1 MLNGSF
7 DLSLRPKT
15 TQAISSK
22 ITSYMYHYVS
32 PAEAVSHV
40 KSGDTIVVQGSTSIP
55 MVLLRALTERAN
67 ELRDVKLISGFG
79 VHPEDAPYAKKEY
92 IDSFRA
98 LSIFVPNNLRRAM
111 KEGVADT
118 IPCFLGE
125 VPSLF
130 RSGQVPVDVTFLNV
144 SEPDENGY
152 CSFGIS
158 ADIAFSGQECS
169 KTIIAQVN
177 KYMPRTFGDPVIHV
191 SRLTA
196 MCRGDE
202 PLIEVPTPV
211 PSDIETRIGNYIAN
225 EIPDGATLQ
234 IGVGGIPNAVINALS
249 HHQHLGLHTEAI
261 TDGVLPLIEKGII
274 DNSQKKVLPGKSVG
288 SLVLGSRHL
297 YDYMDG
303 NPNFV
308 IRDVAWTNDPQI
320 IRQNPKAM
328 SINSAIEVDLT
339 GQICA
344 DSIGETIISGVGGQH
359 DFFYGSALSEGGKC
373 FLALTS
379 MTAKGQSKIV
389 PRLAPGAGVVTTR
402 FQAQYIVTE
411 YGIVYLR
418 NLPLAERAKALI
430 SIAHPS
436 VREELER
443 AAVERFGIGY
453 LRLK

>member
-1 MLNGSF
+1 MEY
-7 DLSLRPKT
+7 
-15 TQAISSK
+15 Q
-22 ITSYMYHYVS
+22 YVS
-32 PAEAVSHV
+32 PAEAVRYV

-55 MVLLRALTERAN
+55 MVLLRALTERAS

-144 SEPDENGY
+144 SEPDEDGY
-152 CSFGIS
+152 CSFGVS
-158 ADIAFSGQECS
+158 ADIAFSGAECS

-191 SRLTA
+191 SKLTA

-202 PLIEVPTPV
+202 PLVEVPTPV
-211 PSDIETRIGNYIAN
+211 PSEIETKIGNYIAA

-234 IGVGGIPNAVINALS
+234 IGVGGIPNAVINALRD
-249 HHQHLGLHTEAI
+249 HQHLGLHTEAI

-274 DNSQKKVLPGKSVG
+274 DNSLKKILPGKSVG
-288 SLVLGSRHL
+288 SLILGSRHL
-297 YDYMDG
+297 YDYIDG
-303 NPNFV
+303 NTNFV

-344 DSIGETIISGVGGQH
+344 DSIGETVISGVGGQH

-379 MTAKGQSKIV
+379 KTNKGQSKIV

-430 SIAHPS
+430 SVAAPEF
-436 VREELER
+436 REELER

>member
-1 MLNGSF
+1 MKYLT
-7 DLSLRPKT
+7 PA
-15 TQAISSK
+15 QA
-22 ITSYMYHYVS
+22 VQF
-32 PAEAVSHV
+32 V

-55 MVLLRALTERAN
+55 MVLLRALTARAA
-67 ELRDVKLISGFG
+67 ELRDVKIISGFG
-79 VHPEDAPYAKKEY
+79 VHPEDAPYAKREL

-98 LSIFVPNNLRRAM
+98 LNIFVPNNLRRAM

-130 RSGQVPVDVTFLNV
+130 RSGLVPVDVAFLNV
-144 SEPDENGY
+144 SEPDEEGY

-158 ADIAFSGQECS
+158 ADIAFSGAECA

-191 SRLTA
+191 SQITA
-196 MCRGDE
+196 LCRGDE
-202 PLIEVPTPV
+202 PLVEVPTPV
-211 PSDIETRIGNYIAN
+211 PSEVDTKIGNFIAN

-249 HHQHLGLHTEAI
+249 NHQHLGLHTEAI

-274 DNSQKKVLPGKSVG
+274 DNSQKKILPGKSVG
-288 SLVLGSRHL
+288 SLILGSKHL
-297 YDYMDG
+297 YDYIDG
-303 NPNFV
+303 NRDFV

-320 IRQNPKAM
+320 IRQNPRAM
-328 SINSAIEVDLT
+328 AINSAIEVDLT

-359 DFFYGSALSEGGKC
+359 DFMYGAALSEGGKC
-373 FLALTS
+373 FIALPS
-379 MTAKGQSKIV
+379 MTNKGQSKIV
-389 PRLAPGAGVVTTR
+389 AHLAPGAGVVTTR

-411 YGIVYLR
+411 HGIAFLR
-418 NLPLAERAKALI
+418 NLPLADRAKALI
-430 SIAHPS
+430 RIADPS
-436 VREELER
+436 VREDLER
-443 AAVERFGIGY
+443 AAVARFGIGF

>member
-1 MLNGSF
+1 
-7 DLSLRPKT
+7 
-15 TQAISSK
+15 
-22 ITSYMYHYVS
+22 
-32 PAEAVSHV
+32 
-40 KSGDTIVVQGSTSIP
+40 
-55 MVLLRALTERAN
+55 VLLKALTERAP

-79 VHPEDAPYAKKEY
+79 VEKEDAPYAKKEL

-98 LSIFVPNNLRRAM
+98 LSIFVPNNLRNAM
-111 KEGVADT
+111 REGVADT

-130 RSGQVPVDVTFLNV
+130 RSGLIPVDVTFLNV
-144 SEPDENGY
+144 SEPDEDGY
-152 CSFGIS
+152 CSYGVS
-158 ADIAFSGQECS
+158 ADIAFSGAECS

-191 SRLTA
+191 SKISA
-196 MCRGDE
+196 MCRGDV
-202 PLIEVPTPV
+202 PLVEVPTPV
-211 PSDIETRIGNYIAN
+211 PSPIETKIGNYIAA
-225 EIPDGATLQ
+225 EIPDGATIQ
-234 IGVGGIPNAVINALS
+234 IGVGGIPNAVINALRD
-249 HHQHLGLHTEAI
+249 HQHLGLHTEAI

-274 DNSQKKVLPGKSVG
+274 DNSQKKILPGKSVG
-288 SLVLGSRHL
+288 SLILGSRNL
-297 YDYMDG
+297 YDYVDG
-303 NPNFV
+303 NRDFV

-344 DSIGETIISGVGGQH
+344 DSIGETVISGVGGQH

-379 MTAKGQSKIV
+379 MTNKGKSKIV

-411 YGIVYLR
+411 HGIAFLR
-418 NLPLAERAKALI
+418 NLPLADRAKALI
-430 SIAHPS
+430 QIADPS

-443 AAVERFGIGY
+443 AAVERFGLGF

>member
-1 MLNGSF
+1 MKYLT
-7 DLSLRPKT
+7 PA
-15 TQAISSK
+15 QA
-22 ITSYMYHYVS
+22 VQF
-32 PAEAVSHV
+32 V

-55 MVLLRALTERAN
+55 MVLLRALTARAA
-67 ELRDVKLISGFG
+67 ELRDVKIISGFG
-79 VHPEDAPYAKKEY
+79 VHPEDAPYAKREL

-98 LSIFVPNNLRRAM
+98 LNIFVPNNLRRAM

-130 RSGQVPVDVTFLNV
+130 RSGLVPVDVAFLNV
-144 SEPDENGY
+144 SEPDEEGY

-158 ADIAFSGQECS
+158 ADIAFSGAECA

-191 SRLTA
+191 SQITA
-196 MCRGDE
+196 LCRGDE
-202 PLIEVPTPV
+202 PLVEVPTPV
-211 PSDIETRIGNYIAN
+211 PSEVDTKIGNFIAN

-249 HHQHLGLHTEAI
+249 NHQHLGLHTEAI

-274 DNSQKKVLPGKSVG
+274 DNSQKKILPGKSVG
-288 SLVLGSRHL
+288 SLILGSKHL
-297 YDYMDG
+297 YDYING
-303 NPNFV
+303 NRDFV

-320 IRQNPKAM
+320 IRQNPRAM
-328 SINSAIEVDLT
+328 AINSAIEVDLT

-359 DFFYGSALSEGGKC
+359 DFMYGAALSEGGKC
-373 FLALTS
+373 FIALPS
-379 MTAKGQSKIV
+379 MTNKGQSKIV
-389 PRLAPGAGVVTTR
+389 AHLAPGAGVVTTR

-411 YGIVYLR
+411 HGIAFLR
-418 NLPLAERAKALI
+418 NLPLADRAKALI
-430 SIAHPS
+430 RIADPS
-436 VREELER
+436 VREDLER
-443 AAVERFGIGY
+443 AAVARFGIGF

>member
-1 MLNGSF
+1 MKYLT
-7 DLSLRPKT
+7 PA
-15 TQAISSK
+15 QA
-22 ITSYMYHYVS
+22 VQF
-32 PAEAVSHV
+32 V

-55 MVLLRALTERAN
+55 MVLLRALTARAA
-67 ELRDVKLISGFG
+67 ELRDVKIISGFG
-79 VHPEDAPYAKKEY
+79 VHPEEAPYAKREL

-98 LSIFVPNNLRRAM
+98 LNIFVPNNLRRAM

-130 RSGQVPVDVTFLNV
+130 RSGLVPVDVAFLNV
-144 SEPDENGY
+144 SEPDEEGY

-158 ADIAFSGQECS
+158 ADIAFSGAECA

-191 SRLTA
+191 SKITA
-196 MCRGDE
+196 LCRGDE
-202 PLIEVPTPV
+202 PLVEVPTPV
-211 PSDIETRIGNYIAN
+211 PSEVDTKIGNFIAN

-249 HHQHLGLHTEAI
+249 NHQHLGLHTEAI

-274 DNSQKKVLPGKSVG
+274 DNSQKKILPGKSVG
-288 SLVLGSRHL
+288 SLILGSKHL
-297 YDYMDG
+297 YDYIDG
-303 NPNFV
+303 NRDFV

-320 IRQNPKAM
+320 IRQNPRAM
-328 SINSAIEVDLT
+328 AINSAIEVDLT

-359 DFFYGSALSEGGKC
+359 DFMYGAALSEGGKC
-373 FLALTS
+373 FIALPS
-379 MTAKGQSKIV
+379 MTNKGQSKIV
-389 PRLAPGAGVVTTR
+389 AHLAPGAGVVTTR

-411 YGIVYLR
+411 HGIAFLR
-418 NLPLAERAKALI
+418 NLPLADRAKALI
-430 SIAHPS
+430 RIADPS
-436 VREELER
+436 VREDLER
-443 AAVERFGIGY
+443 AAVDRFGIGF
-453 LRLK
+453 LRLR

>member
-1 MLNGSF
+1 MKYLT
-7 DLSLRPKT
+7 PA
-15 TQAISSK
+15 QA
-22 ITSYMYHYVS
+22 VQF
-32 PAEAVSHV
+32 V

-55 MVLLRALTERAN
+55 MVLLRALTARAA
-67 ELRDVKLISGFG
+67 ELRDVKIISGFG
-79 VHPEDAPYAKKEY
+79 VHPEDAPYAKREL

-98 LSIFVPNNLRRAM
+98 LNIFVPNNLRRAM

-130 RSGQVPVDVTFLNV
+130 RSGLVPVDVAFLNV
-144 SEPDENGY
+144 SEPDEEGY

-158 ADIAFSGQECS
+158 ADIAFSGAECA

-191 SRLTA
+191 SQITA
-196 MCRGDE
+196 LCRGDE
-202 PLIEVPTPV
+202 PLVEVPTPV
-211 PSDIETRIGNYIAN
+211 PSEVDTKIGNFIAN

-249 HHQHLGLHTEAI
+249 NHQHLGLHTEAI

-274 DNSQKKVLPGKSVG
+274 DNSQKKILAGKSVG
-288 SLVLGSRHL
+288 SLILGSKHL
-297 YDYMDG
+297 YDYING
-303 NPNFV
+303 NRDFV

-320 IRQNPKAM
+320 IRQNPRAM
-328 SINSAIEVDLT
+328 AINSAIEVDLT

-359 DFFYGSALSEGGKC
+359 DFMYGAALSEGGKC
-373 FLALTS
+373 FIALPS
-379 MTAKGQSKIV
+379 MTNKGQSKIV
-389 PRLAPGAGVVTTR
+389 AHLAPGAGVVTTR

-411 YGIVYLR
+411 HGIAFLR
-418 NLPLAERAKALI
+418 NLPLADRAKALI
-430 SIAHPS
+430 RIADPS
-436 VREELER
+436 VREDLER
-443 AAVERFGIGY
+443 AAVARFGIGF
-453 LRLK
+453 LRLR

>member
-1 MLNGSF
+1 MKYLT
-7 DLSLRPKT
+7 PA
-15 TQAISSK
+15 QA
-22 ITSYMYHYVS
+22 VQF
-32 PAEAVSHV
+32 V

-55 MVLLRALTERAN
+55 MVLLRALTARAA
-67 ELRDVKLISGFG
+67 ELRDVKIISGFG
-79 VHPEDAPYAKKEY
+79 VHPEDAPYAKREL

-98 LSIFVPNNLRRAM
+98 LNIFVPNNLRRAM

-130 RSGQVPVDVTFLNV
+130 RSGLVPVDVAFLNV
-144 SEPDENGY
+144 SEPDEEGY

-158 ADIAFSGQECS
+158 ADIAFSGAECA

-191 SRLTA
+191 SQITA
-196 MCRGDE
+196 LCRGDE
-202 PLIEVPTPV
+202 PLVEVPTPV
-211 PSDIETRIGNYIAN
+211 PSEVDTKIGNFIAN

-249 HHQHLGLHTEAI
+249 NHQHLGLHTEAI

-274 DNSQKKVLPGKSVG
+274 DNSQKKILPGKSVG
-288 SLVLGSRHL
+288 SLILGSKHL
-297 YDYMDG
+297 YDYIDG
-303 NPNFV
+303 NRDFV

-320 IRQNPKAM
+320 IRQNPRAM
-328 SINSAIEVDLT
+328 AINSAIEVDLT

-359 DFFYGSALSEGGKC
+359 DFMYGAALSEGGKC
-373 FLALTS
+373 FIALPS
-379 MTAKGQSKIV
+379 MTNKGQSKIV
-389 PRLAPGAGVVTTR
+389 AHLAPGAGVVTTR

-411 YGIVYLR
+411 HGIAFLR
-418 NLPLAERAKALI
+418 NLPLADRAKALI
-430 SIAHPS
+430 RIADPS
-436 VREELER
+436 VREDLER
-443 AAVERFGIGY
+443 AAVDRFGIGF
-453 LRLK
+453 LRLR

>member
-1 MLNGSF
+1 MKYLT
-7 DLSLRPKT
+7 PA
-15 TQAISSK
+15 QA
-22 ITSYMYHYVS
+22 VQF
-32 PAEAVSHV
+32 V

-55 MVLLRALTERAN
+55 MVLLRALTARAA
-67 ELRDVKLISGFG
+67 ELRDVKIISGFG
-79 VHPEDAPYAKKEY
+79 VHPEDAPYAKREL

-98 LSIFVPNNLRRAM
+98 LNIFVPNNLRRAM

-130 RSGQVPVDVTFLNV
+130 RSGLVPVDVAFLNV
-144 SEPDENGY
+144 SEPDEEGY

-158 ADIAFSGQECS
+158 ADIAFSGAECA

-191 SRLTA
+191 SQITA
-196 MCRGDE
+196 LCRGDE
-202 PLIEVPTPV
+202 PLVEVPTPV
-211 PSDIETRIGNYIAN
+211 PSEVDTKIGNFIAN

-249 HHQHLGLHTEAI
+249 NHQHLGLHTEAI

-274 DNSQKKVLPGKSVG
+274 DNSQKKILPGKSVG
-288 SLVLGSRHL
+288 SLVLGSKHL
-297 YDYMDG
+297 YDYIDG
-303 NPNFV
+303 NRDFV

-320 IRQNPKAM
+320 IRQNPRAM
-328 SINSAIEVDLT
+328 AINSAIEVDLT

-359 DFFYGSALSEGGKC
+359 DFMYGAALSEGGKC
-373 FLALTS
+373 FIALPS
-379 MTAKGQSKIV
+379 MTNKGQSKIV
-389 PRLAPGAGVVTTR
+389 AHLAPGAGVVTTR

-411 YGIVYLR
+411 HGIAFLR
-418 NLPLAERAKALI
+418 NLPLADRAKALI
-430 SIAHPS
+430 RIADPS
-436 VREELER
+436 VREDLER
-443 AAVERFGIGY
+443 AAVARFGIGF
-453 LRLK
+453 LRLR

>member
-1 MLNGSF
+1 MKYLT
-7 DLSLRPKT
+7 PA
-15 TQAISSK
+15 QA
-22 ITSYMYHYVS
+22 VQF
-32 PAEAVSHV
+32 V

-55 MVLLRALTERAN
+55 MVLLRALTARAA
-67 ELRDVKLISGFG
+67 ELRDVKIISGFG
-79 VHPEDAPYAKKEY
+79 VHPEDAPYAKREL

-98 LSIFVPNNLRRAM
+98 LNIFVPNNLRRAM

-130 RSGQVPVDVTFLNV
+130 RSGLVPVDVAFLNV
-144 SEPDENGY
+144 SEPDEEGY

-158 ADIAFSGQECS
+158 ADIAFSGAECA

-191 SRLTA
+191 SKITA
-196 MCRGDE
+196 LCRGDE
-202 PLIEVPTPV
+202 PLVEVPTPV
-211 PSDIETRIGNYIAN
+211 PSEVDTKIGNFIAN

-249 HHQHLGLHTEAI
+249 NHQHLGLHTEAI

-274 DNSQKKVLPGKSVG
+274 DNSQKKILPGKSVG
-288 SLVLGSRHL
+288 SLILGSKHL
-297 YDYMDG
+297 YDYING
-303 NPNFV
+303 NRDFV

-320 IRQNPKAM
+320 IRQNPRAM
-328 SINSAIEVDLT
+328 AINSAIEVDLT

-359 DFFYGSALSEGGKC
+359 DFMYGAALSEGGKC
-373 FLALTS
+373 FIALPS
-379 MTAKGQSKIV
+379 MTNKGQSKIV
-389 PRLAPGAGVVTTR
+389 AHLAPGAGVVTTR

-411 YGIVYLR
+411 HGIAFLR
-418 NLPLAERAKALI
+418 NLPLADRAKALI
-430 SIAHPS
+430 RIADPS
-436 VREELER
+436 VREDLER
-443 AAVERFGIGY
+443 AAVARFGIGF

>member
-1 MLNGSF
+1 MNY
-7 DLSLRPKT
+7 
-15 TQAISSK
+15 Q
-22 ITSYMYHYVS
+22 YVS
-32 PAEAVSHV
+32 PAEAVGYV

-55 MVLLRALTERAN
+55 MVLLRALTERAS

-144 SEPDENGY
+144 SEPDEEGY
-152 CSFGIS
+152 CSFGVS
-158 ADIAFSGQECS
+158 ADIAFSGAECS
-169 KTIIAQVN
+169 KTVIAQVN

-211 PSDIETRIGNYIAN
+211 PSEIETKIGNYIAA

-249 HHQHLGLHTEAI
+249 DHQHLGLHTEAI

-274 DNSQKKVLPGKSVG
+274 DNSQKKILPGKSVG
-288 SLVLGSRHL
+288 SLILGSRHL
-297 YDYMDG
+297 YDYIDG
-303 NPNFV
+303 NQDFV

-344 DSIGETIISGVGGQH
+344 DSIGETVISGVGGQH

-379 MTAKGQSKIV
+379 KTNKGQSKIV

-430 SIAHPS
+430 SVAAPEF
-436 VREELER
+436 REELER
-443 AAVERFGIGY
+443 AAVERFGIGF

>member
-1 MLNGSF
+1 MNNY
-7 DLSLRPKT
+7 R
-15 TQAISSK
+15 
-22 ITSYMYHYVS
+22 YVS
-32 PAEAVSHV
+32 PAEAVKYV

-55 MVLLRALTERAN
+55 MVLLRALTERAS

-144 SEPDENGY
+144 SEPDEEGY
-152 CSFGIS
+152 CSFGVS

-191 SRLTA
+191 SKLTA

-202 PLIEVPTPV
+202 PLVEVPTPV
-211 PSDIETRIGNYIAN
+211 PSEIETKIGNYIAA

-234 IGVGGIPNAVINALS
+234 IGVGGIPNAVINALKD
-249 HHQHLGLHTEAI
+249 HQHLGLHTEAI

-274 DNSQKKVLPGKSVG
+274 DNSLKKILPGKSVG
-288 SLVLGSRHL
+288 SLILGSRHL
-297 YDYMDG
+297 YDYIDG
-303 NPNFV
+303 NEQFV

-344 DSIGETIISGVGGQH
+344 DSIGETVISGVGGQH

-379 MTAKGQSKIV
+379 KTNKGQSKIV

-430 SIAHPS
+430 SIAAPEF
-436 VREELER
+436 REELER

-453 LRLK
+453 LRLR

>member
-1 MLNGSF
+1 MRL
-7 DLSLRPKT
+7 
-15 TQAISSK
+15 
-22 ITSYMYHYVS
+22 
-32 PAEAVSHV
+32 V

-55 MVLLRALTERAN
+55 MVLLRALTERAS
-67 ELRDVKLISGFG
+67 ELRDVKIISGFG
-79 VHPEDAPYAKKEY
+79 VHPEDAPYAKRELM
-92 IDSFRA
+92 DSFRA
-98 LSIFVPNNLRRAM
+98 LNIFVPNNLRRAM

-130 RSGQVPVDVTFLNV
+130 RSGQVPVTVTFLNV

-152 CSFGIS
+152 CSYGVS
-158 ADIAFSGQECS
+158 SDIAVSGVECS
-169 KTIIAQVN
+169 DRVIAQVN

-191 SRLTA
+191 SQIAA

-202 PLIEVPTPV
+202 PLIEVPTPT
-211 PSDIETRIGNYIAN
+211 PSEIETKIGNFIAN

-234 IGVGGIPNAVINALS
+234 IGVGGIPNAVINALRN
-249 HHQHLGLHTEAI
+249 HQHLGLHTEAI

-274 DNSQKKVLPGKSVG
+274 DNSQKKIYPGKSVG
-288 SLVLGSRHL
+288 SLILGSRHL
-297 YDYMDG
+297 YDYIDG
-303 NPNFV
+303 NENFV
-308 IRDVAWTNDPQI
+308 IREVAYTNDPQI

-344 DSIGETIISGVGGQH
+344 DSIGETVISGVGGQH

-379 MTAKGQSKIV
+379 MTSKGQSKIV

-411 YGIVYLR
+411 HGIVYLR

-430 SIAHPS
+430 SIADPS
-436 VREELER
+436 AREMLEK
-443 AAVERFGIGY
+443 AAVERFGIGF